1 MFSFAIRKR
10 KNIMNATDS
19 DKKNLEAAATYY
31 DDLIVFIDNVQ
42 TLKTASTG
50 KPNGYAAILCT
61 KGQADVNIDN
71 KPHQVKAGDL
81 FICQPNLFIE
91 KFTMDSDFQCRVIG
105 MSLQYVKQINIVSG
119 NIWDIKLFFDQTP
132 IIHLQ
137 PEEVTIFCQYYDL
150 LVSKLTGQHI
160 KYHKELMETLL
171 KAFSYELRSVLE
183 RVISVKPPT
192 YTSGQHIFK
201 EFLELLS
208 TSTPRPR
215 TVSYYSDR
223 LCITPKYLSAVC
235 KEASGK
241 TASELIN
248 QYVVKDIVYLLHRPD
263 KSIKDI
269 AFELDFPNLSF
280 FGKYVKKHLGMS
292 PKMYR
297 QKKDKLGI
305 DD

>member
-1 MFSFAIRKR
+1 
-10 KNIMNATDS
+10 MNAKDS
-19 DKKNLEAAATYY
+19 DKKSLEKAATYY
-31 DDLIVFIDNVQ
+31 DDLVVLIDDVQ
-42 TLKTASTG
+42 ALKSAGTTG

-61 KGQADVNIDN
+61 QGLADVNIDN
-71 KPHQVKAGDL
+71 KPHQVKTGDL

-91 KFTMDSDFQCRVIG
+91 KFTMDSDFQCRAIG
-105 MSLQYVKQINIVSG
+105 MSLQYVKQINLTGG
-119 NIWDIKLFFDQTP
+119 NIWDIKLFFDQNP
-132 IIHLQ
+132 IIHLL
-137 PEEVTIFCQYYDL
+137 PEEANTFCQYYDL
-150 LVSKLTGQHI
+150 LVSKLTGRHI
-160 KYHKELMETLL
+160 KYHKELMGALL
-171 KAFSYELRSVLE
+171 KAFAYEFRDVLE
-183 RVISVKPPT
+183 RVVSVKPPT

-208 TSTPRPR
+208 TSRPKPRA
-215 TVSYYSDR
+215 VAFYSDR

-235 KEASGK
+235 KEASRQ

-248 QYVVKDIVYLLHRPD
+248 QYVVKDIVYLLHQPD

-297 QKKDKLGI
+297 KENKL
-305 DD
+305 